1 MFVVDTSPRPAA
13 GFAMAVR
20 RTERWFQQLVGGGDV
35 YRLRCEYAALREKHN
50 TDPREAGAGDV
61 AANNPLMHTEGSSW
75 AAYFATQEV
84 RKTIVLD
91 LERLHPGDEFYS
103 SPDIQAALLDILTV
117 WSLENPSVGYRQG
130 MHELASLV
138 LRQRASDVA
147 GLGHEWGAR
156 ASPPREPVVDGAPE
170 LSATYVEHDTY
181 AMFSA
186 MLGPTRAARAT
197 APEETTPIRVVAF
210 FEDAPG
216 KGGFDQ
222 SEVRGACDRVFAAL
236 GAVDPPLKQH
246 LERLGI
252 EPQLFLLR
260 WFRVLFS
267 REFHLDDVMR
277 VWSAFFAANAR
288 GVRDVIEAFA
298 AAMVL
303 FLRAELMAADDFGTC
318 LRRLQRFPPV
328 EDIDALIER
337 ARELAP
343 VVVDPAAR
351 VDPPASPTL
360 REGRARIDG
369 SLSPEMLG
377 LFGGPGLRR
386 PTPTHSRGEF
396 GGAATVSVESDERR
410 TSARDV
416 FAKAKDAGAASRE
429 RAGELFARAAGATKS
444 FVGSFSSGVSGSL
457 GDSSS
462 LSSPAREETKP
473 ATNTP
478 ASRGGRRAAVCMVEG
493 VGRRE
498 GAGEAGPGP
507 HPAREAGGIGVGW
520 MVKHDP
526 AARVAGERL
535 RAVSLENEDG
545 PRPSDAHRAAQVD
558 ALRRAVVEVTRV
570 LQSGAASG
578 AVDASLR
585 DVVTTLEN
593 AADALRRDAKP
604 LARRVRDA

>member
-1 MFVVDTSPRPAA
+1 
-13 GFAMAVR
+13 MAVR

-170 LSATYVEHDTY
+170 LSATYVEHDAY

>member
-1 MFVVDTSPRPAA
+1 
-13 GFAMAVR
+13 MAVR

-35 YRLRCEYAALREKHN
+35 YRRRREYAALREKHN

-61 AANNPLMHTEGSSW
+61 SANNPLMHTEGSSW

-84 RKTIVLD
+84 RKTIALD

-138 LRQRASDVA
+138 LSQRASDVA
-147 GLGHEWGAR
+147 GLGHEWGTR
-156 ASPPREPVVDGAPE
+156 SSPPRDPVVDGAPE
-170 LSATYVEHDTY
+170 LSASYVEHDAY

-186 MLGPTRAARAT
+186 MLGPTRAARAA

-222 SEVRGACDRVFAAL
+222 SEVKGACDRVFAAL

-267 REFHLDDVMR
+267 REFHLDDAMR
-277 VWSAFFAANAR
+277 AWSAFFAANKR
-288 GVRDVIEAFA
+288 DVRDVIEAFA

-318 LRRLQRFPPV
+318 LRRLQKFPPV

-337 ARELAP
+337 AREIAP
-343 VVVDPAAR
+343 AVANPAAR

-473 ATNTP
+473 APNTP

-507 HPAREAGGIGVGW
+507 QPAREAGGIGVGW

>member
-1 MFVVDTSPRPAA
+1 MIRKRTIFSRVFRVLNTSPRPAA
-13 GFAMAVR
+13 AVAMAVR

-35 YRLRCEYAALREKHN
+35 YRRRREYAALREKHN

-61 AANNPLMHTEGSSW
+61 SANNPLMHTEGSSW

-84 RKTIVLD
+84 RKTIALD

-138 LRQRASDVA
+138 LSQRASDVA
-147 GLGHEWGAR
+147 GLGHEWGTR
-156 ASPPREPVVDGAPE
+156 SSPPRDPVVDGAPE
-170 LSATYVEHDTY
+170 LSASYVEHDAY

-186 MLGPTRAARAT
+186 MLGPTRAARAA

-222 SEVRGACDRVFAAL
+222 SEVKGACDRVFAAL

-267 REFHLDDVMR
+267 REFHLDDAMR
-277 VWSAFFAANAR
+277 AWSAFFAANKR
-288 GVRDVIEAFA
+288 DVRDVIEAFA

-318 LRRLQRFPPV
+318 LRRLQKFPPV

-337 ARELAP
+337 AREIAP
-343 VVVDPAAR
+343 AVANPAAR

-360 REGRARIDG
+360 REGRARIDA

-377 LFGGPGLRR
+377 VFGGPGPRVSGHG
-386 PTPTHSRGEF
+386 TRG
-396 GGAATVSVESDERR
+396 ASAESDDHK
-410 TSARDV
+410 TSARDI
-416 FAKAKDAGAASRE
+416 FAKAKDAGAAGRE
-429 RAGELFARAAGATKS
+429 RAGELFAKAAGATKS
-444 FVGSFSSGVSGSL
+444 FVGSLSSGVSGVSGL
-457 GDSSS
+457 SSS
-462 LSSPAREETKP
+462 HSSLREEEKP
-473 ATNTP
+473 LGIGIP
-478 ASRGGRRAAVCMVEG
+478 SASAFRGGHGAAVSMVEG
-493 VGRRE
+493 TRRKE
-498 GAGEAGPGP
+498 GAADAGPGRR
-507 HPAREAGGIGVGW
+507 PAREAGGIGIGW
-520 MVKHDP
+520 IERN
-526 AARVAGERL
+526 AASADAADAADAGERL
-535 RAVSLENEDG
+535 RDVSLEDG
-545 PRPSDAHRAAQVD
+545 PSDARDEAAQVD

-570 LQSGAASG
+570 LESGAARG
-578 AVDASLR
+578 AVEASLR
-585 DVVTTLEN
+585 GVVATLEN
-593 AADALRRDAKP
+593 AAAALRRDAST
-604 LARRVRDA
+604 

>member
-1 MFVVDTSPRPAA
+1 
-13 GFAMAVR
+13 MAVR

-35 YRLRCEYAALREKHN
+35 YRRRREYAALREKHN

-61 AANNPLMHTEGSSW
+61 SANNPLMHTEGSSW

-473 ATNTP
+473 APNTP

>member
-1 MFVVDTSPRPAA
+1 
-13 GFAMAVR
+13 MAVR

-35 YRLRCEYAALREKHN
+35 YRLRREYAALREKHN

-91 LERLHPGDEFYS
+91 LERLHPGDKFYS

-138 LRQRASDVA
+138 LSQRASDVA
-147 GLGHEWGAR
+147 GLGHEWGTR
-156 ASPPREPVVDGAPE
+156 ASPPRDPVVDGAPE
-170 LSATYVEHDTY
+170 LSASYVEHDAY

-186 MLGPTRAARAT
+186 MLGPTRAARAA

-236 GAVDPPLKQH
+236 GAIDPPLTQH
-246 LERLGI
+246 LERLGV

-267 REFHLDDVMR
+267 REFHLDDAMR
-277 VWSAFFAANAR
+277 AWSAFFAANKR

-303 FLRAELMAADDFGTC
+303 FLRAELMAANDFGKC

-337 ARELAP
+337 AREIAP
-343 VVVDPAAR
+343 VVADPAAR
-351 VDPPASPTL
+351 VETPASPTL
-360 REGRARIDG
+360 REGRARIDA

-377 LFGGPGLRR
+377 VFGPPGPRR
-386 PTPTHSRGEF
+386 PTSTASRGNN
-396 GGAATVSVESDERR
+396 GGAPT
-410 TSARDV
+410 TSAESEDHKTSTRDI
-416 FAKAKDAGAASRE
+416 FAKAKDAGAAGRE
-429 RAGELFARAAGATKS
+429 RAGELFAKAAGATKS
-444 FVGSFSSGVSGSL
+444 FVGSFSSGVSGV
-457 GDSSS
+457 SSS
-462 LSSPAREETKP
+462 LSGSLREEEKP
-473 ATNTP
+473 VP
-478 ASRGGRRAAVCMVEG
+478 SASAVRGGRGAAVSMVEG
-493 VGRRE
+493 AGRRE
-498 GAGEAGPGP
+498 GAADAGPGP
-507 HPAREAGGIGVGW
+507 GPGPAREPGGIGIGW
-520 MVKHDP
+520 IEKKRNDAAP
-526 AARVAGERL
+526 ADAGERL
-535 RAVSLENEDG
+535 RDVSLEDG
-545 PRPSDAHRAAQVD
+545 PSDAHRAAQVD

-585 DVVTTLEN
+585 GVVATLET
-593 AADALRRDAKP
+593 AADAMGRDAKTP
-604 LARRVRDA
+604 ARRAARTGSRDA

>member
-1 MFVVDTSPRPAA
+1 
-13 GFAMAVR
+13 MAVR

-35 YRLRCEYAALREKHN
+35 CRRRREYAALREKHN

-61 AANNPLMHTEGSSW
+61 SANNPLMHTEGSSW

-84 RKTIVLD
+84 RKTIALD

-138 LRQRASDVA
+138 LSQRASDVA
-147 GLGHEWGAR
+147 GLGHEWGTR
-156 ASPPREPVVDGAPE
+156 SSPPRDPVVDGAPE
-170 LSATYVEHDTY
+170 LSASYVEHDAY

-186 MLGPTRAARAT
+186 MLGPTRAARAA

-222 SEVRGACDRVFAAL
+222 SEVKGACDRVFAAL

-267 REFHLDDVMR
+267 REFHLDDAMR
-277 VWSAFFAANAR
+277 AWSAFFAANKR
-288 GVRDVIEAFA
+288 DVRDVIEAFA

-318 LRRLQRFPPV
+318 LRRLQKFPPV

-337 ARELAP
+337 AREIAP
-343 VVVDPAAR
+343 AVANPAAR

-360 REGRARIDG
+360 REGRARIDA

-377 LFGGPGLRR
+377 VFGGPGPRVTG
-386 PTPTHSRGEF
+386 PGGTRGAP
-396 GGAATVSVESDERR
+396 GPESDDHK
-410 TSARDV
+410 TSARDI
-416 FAKAKDAGAASRE
+416 FAKAKDAGAAGRE
-429 RAGELFARAAGATKS
+429 RAGELFAKAAGATKS
-444 FVGSFSSGVSGSL
+444 FVGSLSSGVSGVSGL
-457 GDSSS
+457 SSS
-462 LSSPAREETKP
+462 HSSLREEEKP
-473 ATNTP
+473 LPSAS
-478 ASRGGRRAAVCMVEG
+478 ASRGGHGAAVSMVEG
-493 VGRRE
+493 ARRKE
-498 GAGEAGPGP
+498 GAADAGPGRRP
-507 HPAREAGGIGVGW
+507 GPAREAGGIGIGW
-520 MVKHDP
+520 IERN
-526 AARVAGERL
+526 AASADAGERL
-535 RAVSLENEDG
+535 RDVSLEDG
-545 PRPSDAHRAAQVD
+545 PSDAHRPAQAD

-570 LQSGAASG
+570 LESGAARG
-578 AVDASLR
+578 AVEASLR
-585 DVVTTLEN
+585 GVVVTLEN
-593 AADALRRDAKP
+593 AADALRRDA
-604 LARRVRDA
+604 RT

>member
-1 MFVVDTSPRPAA
+1 
-13 GFAMAVR
+13 MAVR

-35 YRLRCEYAALREKHN
+35 CRRRREYAALREKRN

-61 AANNPLMHTEGSSW
+61 SANNPLMHTEGSSW

-84 RKTIVLD
+84 RKTIALD

-138 LRQRASDVA
+138 LSQRASDVA
-147 GLGHEWGAR
+147 GLGHEWGTR
-156 ASPPREPVVDGAPE
+156 SSPPRDPVVDGAPE
-170 LSATYVEHDTY
+170 LSASYVEHDAY

-186 MLGPTRAARAT
+186 MLGPTRAARAA

-222 SEVRGACDRVFAAL
+222 SEVKGACDRVFAAL

-267 REFHLDDVMR
+267 REFHLDDAMR
-277 VWSAFFAANAR
+277 AWSAFFAANKR
-288 GVRDVIEAFA
+288 DVRDVIEAFA

-318 LRRLQRFPPV
+318 LRRLQKFPPV

-337 ARELAP
+337 AREIAP
-343 VVVDPAAR
+343 AVANPAAR

-360 REGRARIDG
+360 REGRARIDA

-377 LFGGPGLRR
+377 VFGGPGPRVTG
-386 PTPTHSRGEF
+386 PGGTRGAP
-396 GGAATVSVESDERR
+396 GPESDDHK
-410 TSARDV
+410 TSARDI
-416 FAKAKDAGAASRE
+416 FAKAKDAGAAGRE
-429 RAGELFARAAGATKS
+429 RAGELFAKAAGATKS
-444 FVGSFSSGVSGSL
+444 FVGSLSSGVSGVSGL
-457 GDSSS
+457 SSS
-462 LSSPAREETKP
+462 HSSLREEEKP
-473 ATNTP
+473 LPSAS
-478 ASRGGRRAAVCMVEG
+478 ASRGGHGAAVSMVEG
-493 VGRRE
+493 ARRKE
-498 GAGEAGPGP
+498 GAADAGPGRRP
-507 HPAREAGGIGVGW
+507 GPAREAGGIGIGW
-520 MVKHDP
+520 IERN
-526 AARVAGERL
+526 AASADAGERL
-535 RAVSLENEDG
+535 RDVSLEDG
-545 PRPSDAHRAAQVD
+545 PSDAHRPAQAD

-570 LQSGAASG
+570 LESGAARG
-578 AVDASLR
+578 AVEASLR
-585 DVVTTLEN
+585 GVVVTLEN
-593 AADALRRDAKP
+593 AADALRRDA
-604 LARRVRDA
+604 RT